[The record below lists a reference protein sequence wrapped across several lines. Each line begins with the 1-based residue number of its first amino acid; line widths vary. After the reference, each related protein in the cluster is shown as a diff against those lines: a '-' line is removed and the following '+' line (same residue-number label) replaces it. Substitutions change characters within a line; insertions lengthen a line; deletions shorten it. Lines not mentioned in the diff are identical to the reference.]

1 MFNEYCLFFS
11 VRMIGFWNL
20 YWREFYSFELVKN
33 RKLFSAK
40 RWDYLY
46 CNIVLYIYIK
56 IIIIWC
62 NSGIPNSVFRN
73 LCFSNSCTNCSI
85 FSKKLVKT
93 QLYFRKLLISR
104 YLHYAYQNVI
114 SQVNFVVSISC
125 ICICI
130 LKGLF

>member
-1 MFNEYCLFFS
+1 MNIVYFFS
-11 VRMIGFWNL
+11 VWMIGFWNL

-46 CNIVLYIYIK
+46 CNIVLYRYIK

-73 LCFSNSCTNCSI
+73 LCFSNSCTNSSI